1 MTNFIILT
9 LLGSSRDLFLYIGVA
24 GVMLIETIF
33 LNDPVMQHTLLSCA
47 TSAVNVRVKS
57 FYHCMDFLST
67 IKSLDTTLRIHT
79 YHMTFKFG

>member
-47 TSAVNVRVKS
+47 SKK
-57 FYHCMDFLST
+57 FLSLYGLSIDNKIT
-67 IKSLDTTLRIHT
+67 
-79 YHMTFKFG
+79 